1 MKMIKLID
9 MHGFTWWINPLQI
22 RTIIYY
28 DRETHTGS
36 QISMGGS
43 AIEDPYKLLDFHES
57 PEEILL
63 EIETQQ
69 LPKYKQEA
77 MSIGPAYA
85 GKGVSGLA

>member
-1 MKMIKLID
+1 MKMVKLID

-22 RTIIYY
+22 RTIVYY
-28 DRETHTGS
+28 NGNNRTGS

-43 AIEDPYKLLDFHES
+43 ATEDPYKLLDFTES
-57 PEEILL
+57 PEEIIH

-77 MSIGPAYA
+77 MRSGPTYA
-85 GKGVSGLA
+85 GIGASGLA